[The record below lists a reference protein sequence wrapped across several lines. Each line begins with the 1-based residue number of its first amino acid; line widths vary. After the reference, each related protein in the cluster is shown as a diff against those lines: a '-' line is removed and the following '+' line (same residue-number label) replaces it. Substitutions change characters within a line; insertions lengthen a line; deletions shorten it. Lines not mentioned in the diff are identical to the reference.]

1 MIPSL
6 KGFNEIEQQSDVC
19 FLIADVNIL
28 CSYNANIVFKVELDM
43 HSLDMHSLECE
54 T

>member
-6 KGFNEIEQQSDVC
+6 KYHIYIPGFNEIEQQSDVY

-28 CSYNANIVFKVELDM
+28 CSYMRIIVFKA
-43 HSLDMHSLECE
+43 SI
-54 T
+54 